1 MVSTMRNCF
10 NISLAICIGACLAF
24 GIFGWW
30 LIMRGLPSIK
40 ELREMQPTRISKVI
54 AADGSVIGYFPP
66 GGMVILDDQDIPDTL
81 KRAFIAAEDA
91 TFYQHTGLDFSRI
104 VSALLSDI
112 KAASYVQGAS
122 TITQQVVRTYLLGRE
137 KTMYRKLREAILAF
151 RIEQAL
157 TKDQILNLYLNRI
170 YLGSGASGVG
180 AAALRYFGKECKDL
194 NLAEMA
200 LIAGLAPA
208 PHKYSPLNS
217 FTWSKRRQWYVLSR
231 MTQEGSL
238 KENEAAEAYQA
249 PLRIT
254 GKSVAMFT
262 RYPYIT
268 DYVKALMIQR
278 YGQDVLNTG
287 IIIKTT
293 ISPRLQ
299 NVADLAVRKGVIEL
313 EMRQGVYRGPYR
325 GLDET
330 QRSNML
336 AFQKNQIAWEGLDTY
351 QLYWAEVIGVSP
363 LVVNIGT
370 QIVELG
376 PLNYAWIN
384 PKGAW
389 DPKGLLRPGDIIRLY
404 YTPGGFLIAQEPFV
418 QSALVAF
425 DVQKSNLLAL
435 VGGVDY
441 ARNQFNRAIYAKRQS
456 GSAIKPFIYAAA
468 LDKGYTPASIILD
481 TPLTYKSD
489 EFDEGWRPKNY
500 ENRYFGPTS
509 LRTGLVMSRNV
520 VTVKI
525 LKDIGL
531 NYAISYLK
539 QFNMDSQLPRNLSL
553 ALGSGVVTPYNL
565 TKAYGTF
572 ATYGGLF
579 EPTLIESITTSE
591 GTTLYFKNGENPM
604 PQESVEQSGTIAAAE
619 TTTLDSSTL
628 TEENPVQPGII
639 SEQTAYIITN
649 LLADA
654 VREGTAWRVRD
665 LGRPVA
671 GKTGTSDDFK
681 DAWFIGY
688 TPDILC
694 GVWVGYDD
702 MIPLGAQESGAKA
715 AVPLF
720 LDFMQTAVADRPVSD
735 FRVPVG
741 VVFAQ
746 VNRKTGL
753 IAANPSADTQF
764 ECFKEN
770 ALPPKE
776 EAATE
781 DLLLKEVF

>member
-1 MVSTMRNCF
+1 
-10 NISLAICIGACLAF
+10 
-24 GIFGWW
+24 
-30 LIMRGLPSIK
+30 
-40 ELREMQPTRISKVI
+40 
-54 AADGSVIGYFPP
+54 
-66 GGMVILDDQDIPDTL
+66 
-81 KRAFIAAEDA
+81 
-91 TFYQHTGLDFSRI
+91 
-104 VSALLSDI
+104 
-112 KAASYVQGAS
+112 
-122 TITQQVVRTYLLGRE
+122 
-137 KTMYRKLREAILAF
+137 
-151 RIEQAL
+151 
-157 TKDQILNLYLNRI
+157 
-170 YLGSGASGVG
+170 
-180 AAALRYFGKECKDL
+180 
-194 NLAEMA
+194 
-200 LIAGLAPA
+200 
-208 PHKYSPLNS
+208 
-217 FTWSKRRQWYVLSR
+217 
-231 MTQEGSL
+231 
-238 KENEAAEAYQA
+238 
-249 PLRIT
+249 
-254 GKSVAMFT
+254 
-262 RYPYIT
+262 
-268 DYVKALMIQR
+268 
-278 YGQDVLNTG
+278 
-287 IIIKTT
+287 
-293 ISPRLQ
+293 
-299 NVADLAVRKGVIEL
+299 
-313 EMRQGVYRGPYR
+313 
-325 GLDET
+325 
-330 QRSNML
+330 
-336 AFQKNQIAWEGLDTY
+336 
-351 QLYWAEVIGVSP
+351 
-363 LVVNIGT
+363 
-370 QIVELG
+370 
-376 PLNYAWIN
+376 
-384 PKGAW
+384 
-389 DPKGLLRPGDIIRLY
+389 
-404 YTPGGFLIAQEPFV
+404 
-418 QSALVAF
+418 
-425 DVQKSNLLAL
+425 LAL

-591 GTTLYFKNGENPM
+591 GTTLYFKNGENPT
-604 PQESVEQSGTIAAAE
+604 PQESVDQSGTLAAAE

-715 AVPLF
+715 AAPLF
-720 LDFMQTAVADRPVSD
+720 LDFMQTAVADRPVTD

-753 IAANPSADTQF
+753 IAANPSADTHF